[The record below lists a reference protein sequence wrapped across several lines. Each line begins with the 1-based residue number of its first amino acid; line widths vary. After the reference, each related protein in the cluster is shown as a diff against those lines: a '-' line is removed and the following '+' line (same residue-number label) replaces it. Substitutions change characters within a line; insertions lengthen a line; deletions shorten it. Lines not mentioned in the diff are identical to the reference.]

1 MSILSTLALLGTAL
15 VARRP
20 EPDRVEEL
28 ELELEGLKA
37 QLDSVRKDALRWQAL
52 AESWRAR
59 YEGLTA
65 PAMRAQA
72 AAMQQ
77 YAQIQ
82 AAAAQAAQA
91 FHQGNPF
98 QQQNQQLGMQAFQD
112 PGHTHGFD
120 GFCNCVPSRA
130 QVWGANRF

>member
-1 MSILSTLALLGTAL
+1 MSILSTLALLSTAF

-59 YEGLTA
+59 YEGLTE
-65 PAMRAQA
+65 PAMQAQA
-72 AAMQQ
+72 AAAMN
-77 YAQIQ
+77 AQM
-82 AAAAQAAQA
+82 AQ
-91 FHQGNPF
+91 N
-98 QQQNQQLGMQAFQD
+98 QQNQQLGMQAFN
-112 PGHTHGFD
+112 

-130 QVWGANRF
+130 QVWGANRS